1 MSTTLYPSSLA
12 ELDRWRVENSTTLD
26 EARNGNPRSTIDLD
40 FTAGDAFSDE
50 EEEIRTRLDVA
61 IRIVVRRHGVKLK
74 CQKVKRQPK
83 SKAAALPTWQVCI
96 GYQFPTD
103 RHFADYE

>member
-61 IRIVVRRHGVKLK
+61 IRIVVRRLMGDNYIS
-74 CQKVKRQPK
+74 RP
-83 SKAAALPTWQVCI
+83 ATIRIP
-96 GYQFPTD
+96 D
-103 RHFADYE
+103 RID